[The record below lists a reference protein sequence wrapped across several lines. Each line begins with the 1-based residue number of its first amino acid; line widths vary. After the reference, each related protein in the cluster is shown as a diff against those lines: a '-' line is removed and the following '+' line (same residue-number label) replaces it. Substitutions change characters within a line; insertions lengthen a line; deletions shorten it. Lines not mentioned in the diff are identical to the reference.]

1 MFGQSIRTLS
11 SRVKVASARKMASP
25 IGITA
30 RNYTEWPM
38 LTEEQVMIANMAK
51 NFAEAELAPIAR
63 KTDNEHL
70 FPTDAIK
77 KLGELGLMG
86 INVSP
91 DFGGAGMDTVC
102 YAIAMEEIS
111 KACASSGV
119 IMSAHNSLYCA
130 PVYKYGNQEQK
141 EKYLTPW

>member
-1 MFGQSIRTLS
+1 MFSRSARIINKNLRASQLS
-11 SRVKVASARKMASP
+11 SPLKSGTRM
-25 IGITA
+25 
-30 RNYTEWPM
+30 YTEWPI
-38 LTEEQVMIANMAK
+38 LKEEHVMISDMAK
-51 NFAEAELAPIAR
+51 NFAETELAPIAR
-63 KTDNEHL
+63 KTDKEHL

-91 DFGGAGMDTVC
+91 DYGGAGMDSLC

-111 KACASSGV
+111 RVCASSGV

-130 PVYKYGNQEQK
+130 PVFKYGTHAQK
-141 EKYLTPW
+141 EKFLTPWSV